1 MKTSLK
7 VGLVVLASILGQ
19 AALAEEA
26 AAPAADAPVV
36 AVSVTGEQ
44 VVTVNSG
51 NETVDAAANYAVKC
65 AEKTAAMKTCEG
77 MGSFKAIACK
87 KMAEM
92 RYKGVEC
99 PIQ

>member
-1 MKTSLK
+1 MKKGVLAVVTA
-7 VGLVVLASILGQ
+7 VVLVCGQ
-19 AALAEEA
+19 SVMAEEEA
-26 AAPAADAPVV
+26 AAGPEAPVV
-36 AVSVTGEQ
+36 SVTPMGEQ

-51 NETVDAAANYAVKC
+51 NETVDAAANFAVKC
-65 AEKTAAMKTCEG
+65 AEKAAAMKTCDSAG
-77 MGSFKAIACK
+77 AFKAIACR